1 LGIICMMNLRNDFP
15 ILSEK
20 VHGKPLVYFDNAATS
35 QKPLCVI
42 EGIKQYYE
50 SYNSNVH
57 RGVHDLSQKA
67 TLAYENS
74 RKTVQRFLNAKTSD
88 EIVFTKGTTDAINIV
103 ANAWGINH
111 LQKGDEIIIST
122 MEHHS
127 NIVPWQMVCEKT
139 GAELVVSPI
148 NQDGELLISEFKHRL
163 NSRTKL
169 VAITHVSNT
178 LGTINPI
185 EQIIEEARKY
195 DVKIL
200 IDAAQSAPHFALD
213 MQKIDCDFL
222 AFSGHKILAPTGI
235 GVLYVKMDNY
245 NEMTPFIG
253 GGDMIKEVTFEKT
266 TYNDPPL
273 FLEAG
278 TPNISGAIALDI
290 ALNYILKIGLDN
302 IAKQESDLLA
312 YATEEIKMIDVVQI
326 IGKAKEKTSVLS
338 FLLDNVHPFDV
349 GTLLDQ
355 MGIAIRTGH
364 HCTQPLMDFYQI
376 PGTARASF
384 AFYNSMEE
392 VDYFI
397 SSLKKTIKLLS

>member
-1 LGIICMMNLRNDFP
+1 MMNLRNDFP

-74 RKTVQRFLNAKTSD
+74 RKTVQRFLNTKTSD

-185 EQIIEEARKY
+185 EEIIEEARKY

-290 ALNYILKIGLDN
+290 ALNYILKIGLEN

>member
-1 LGIICMMNLRNDFP
+1 MMNLRNDFP

-74 RKTVQRFLNAKTSD
+74 RKTVQRFLNTKTSD
-88 EIVFTKGTTDAINIV
+88 EIVFTKGTTDAINII

-111 LQKGDEIIIST
+111 LKKGDEIIIST

-222 AFSGHKILAPTGI
+222 AFSGHKVLAPTGI

-278 TPNISGAIALDI
+278 TPNISGAIALEI
-290 ALNYILKIGLDN
+290 ALNYILKIGLEN

-312 YATEEIKMIDVVQI
+312 YATEEIKMIDAVQI
-326 IGKAKEKTSVLS
+326 IGKAKKKTSVLS

-364 HCTQPLMDFYQI
+364 HCTQPLMDFYEI

-384 AFYNSMEE
+384 AFYNSMQE

>member
-1 LGIICMMNLRNDFP
+1 MGIICKMTLRNDFP
-15 ILSEK
+15 ILSEN
-20 VHGKPLVYFDNAATS
+20 VHGKPLIYFDNAATS

-67 TLAYENS
+67 TIAYENS

-200 IDAAQSAPHFALD
+200 IDAAQSAPHFTLD

-290 ALNYILKIGLDN
+290 ALNYILKIGLEN

-312 YATEEIKMIDVVQI
+312 YATDEIKMIDAVQI

-364 HCTQPLMDFYQI
+364 HCTQPLMEFYQI

>member
-1 LGIICMMNLRNDFP
+1 MMNLRDDFP

-74 RKTVQRFLNAKTSD
+74 RKTVQRFLNAKTPD

-111 LQKGDEIIIST
+111 LQKGDEIIISA

-139 GAELVVSPI
+139 GAELVISPI
-148 NQDGELLISEFKHRL
+148 NQDGELLISEFKQRL
-163 NSRTKL
+163 NSKTKL

-278 TPNISGAIALDI
+278 TPNICGAIALDI
-290 ALNYILKIGLDN
+290 ALNYILEIGLEN
-302 IAKQESDLLA
+302 IAKHESDLLA
-312 YATEEIKMIDVVQI
+312 YATEEIKTIDTLQI
-326 IGKAKEKTSVLS
+326 IGEAKEKTSVLS
-338 FLLDNVHPFDV
+338 FLLDKIHPFDV

-364 HCTQPLMDFYQI
+364 HCTQPLMDFYKI

-384 AFYNSMEE
+384 AFYNSKEE

>member
-1 LGIICMMNLRNDFP
+1 MMNLRNDFP

-42 EGIKQYYE
+42 EGVKQYYE

-290 ALNYILKIGLDN
+290 ALNYILKIGLEN

-326 IGKAKEKTSVLS
+326 IGRAKEKTSVLS

-364 HCTQPLMDFYQI
+364 HCTQPLMDFDQI

>member
-1 LGIICMMNLRNDFP
+1 MNLRNDFP

-42 EGIKQYYE
+42 EGIKQFYE

-74 RKTVQRFLNAKTSD
+74 RKTVQRFINAKTSN

-222 AFSGHKILAPTGI
+222 AFSGHKTLAPTGI

-278 TPNISGAIALDI
+278 TPNVSGAIALDI
-290 ALNYILKIGLDN
+290 ALNYILKIGLEN

-312 YATEEIKMIDVVQI
+312 YATEQIKMIDVVQI

>member
-1 LGIICMMNLRNDFP
+1 MTLRNDFP
-15 ILSEK
+15 ILSEN
-20 VHGKPLVYFDNAATS
+20 VHGKPLIYFDNAATS

-67 TLAYENS
+67 TIAYENS
-74 RKTVQRFLNAKTSD
+74 RKTVQRFLNAKTSN

-222 AFSGHKILAPTGI
+222 AFSGHKTLAPTGI

-290 ALNYILKIGLDN
+290 ALNYILKIGLEN

-312 YATEEIKMIDVVQI
+312 YATDEIKMIDAVQI

-364 HCTQPLMDFYQI
+364 HCTQPLMEFYQI

>member
-1 LGIICMMNLRNDFP
+1 MMNLRNDFP

-20 VHGKPLVYFDNAATS
+20 VHGKPLIYFDNAATS

-148 NQDGELLISEFKHRL
+148 NQDGELLISEFKQRL
-163 NSRTKL
+163 NSKTKL

-290 ALNYILKIGLDN
+290 ALNYILKIGLEN

>member
-1 LGIICMMNLRNDFP
+1 MNLRNDFP

-74 RKTVQRFLNAKTSD
+74 RKTVQRFLNTKTSD

-111 LQKGDEIIIST
+111 LKKGDEIIIST

-222 AFSGHKILAPTGI
+222 AFSGHKVLAPTGI

-278 TPNISGAIALDI
+278 TPNISGAIALEI
-290 ALNYILKIGLDN
+290 ALNYILKIGLEN

-312 YATEEIKMIDVVQI
+312 YATEEIKMIDAVQI
-326 IGKAKEKTSVLS
+326 IGKAKKKTSVLS

-364 HCTQPLMDFYQI
+364 HCTQPLMDFYEI

-384 AFYNSMEE
+384 AFYNSMQE

>member
-1 LGIICMMNLRNDFP
+1 MMNLRNDFP

-74 RKTVQRFLNAKTSD
+74 RKTVQSFLNTKTSD

-111 LQKGDEIIIST
+111 LKKGDEIIIST

-222 AFSGHKILAPTGI
+222 AFSGHKVLAPTGI

-253 GGDMIKEVTFEKT
+253 GGDMIREVTFEKT

-278 TPNISGAIALDI
+278 TPNISGAIALEI
-290 ALNYILKIGLDN
+290 ALNYILKIGLEN

-312 YATEEIKMIDVVQI
+312 YATEEIKMIDAVQI
-326 IGKAKEKTSVLS
+326 IGKAKKKTSVLS

-364 HCTQPLMDFYQI
+364 HCTQPLMDFYEI

-384 AFYNSMEE
+384 AFYNSMQE

>member
-1 LGIICMMNLRNDFP
+1 MMNLRNDFP

-253 GGDMIKEVTFEKT
+253 GGDMIKEVSFEKT

-290 ALNYILKIGLDN
+290 ALNYILKIGLEN

>member
-1 LGIICMMNLRNDFP
+1 
-15 ILSEK
+15 
-20 VHGKPLVYFDNAATS
+20 
-35 QKPLCVI
+35 
-42 EGIKQYYE
+42 
-50 SYNSNVH
+50 
-57 RGVHDLSQKA
+57 
-67 TLAYENS
+67 
-74 RKTVQRFLNAKTSD
+74 
-88 EIVFTKGTTDAINIV
+88 
-103 ANAWGINH
+103 
-111 LQKGDEIIIST
+111 
-122 MEHHS
+122 MEQHS

-245 NEMTPFIG
+245 NEMPPFIG

-290 ALNYILKIGLDN
+290 ALNYILKIGLEN
-302 IAKQESDLLA
+302 IAKHESDLLA

>member
-1 LGIICMMNLRNDFP
+1 MMNLRDDFP

-74 RKTVQRFLNAKTSD
+74 RKTVQRFLNAKTPD

-111 LQKGDEIIIST
+111 LQKGDEIIISA

-139 GAELVVSPI
+139 GAELVISPI
-148 NQDGELLISEFKHRL
+148 NQDGELLISEFKQRL
-163 NSRTKL
+163 NSKTKL

-222 AFSGHKILAPTGI
+222 AFSGHKTLAPTGI

-278 TPNISGAIALDI
+278 TPNICGAIALDI
-290 ALNYILKIGLDN
+290 ALNYILEIGLEN
-302 IAKQESDLLA
+302 IAKHESDLLA
-312 YATEEIKMIDVVQI
+312 YATEEIKTIDTLQI
-326 IGKAKEKTSVLS
+326 IGEAKEKTSVLS
-338 FLLDNVHPFDV
+338 FLLDNIHPFDV

-364 HCTQPLMDFYQI
+364 HCTQPLMDFYKI

-384 AFYNSMEE
+384 AFYNSKEE

>member
-1 LGIICMMNLRNDFP
+1 MGIICVMNLRNDFP

-290 ALNYILKIGLDN
+290 ALNYILKIGLEN

>member
-1 LGIICMMNLRNDFP
+1 MGIICVMNLRNDFP

-42 EGIKQYYE
+42 EGIKQFYE

-222 AFSGHKILAPTGI
+222 AFSGHKTLAPTGI

-290 ALNYILKIGLDN
+290 ALNYILKIGLEN

>member
-1 LGIICMMNLRNDFP
+1 MMNLRNDFP

-42 EGIKQYYE
+42 EGVKQYYE

-290 ALNYILKIGLDN
+290 ALNYILKIGLEN

>member
-1 LGIICMMNLRNDFP
+1 
-15 ILSEK
+15 
-20 VHGKPLVYFDNAATS
+20 
-35 QKPLCVI
+35 
-42 EGIKQYYE
+42 
-50 SYNSNVH
+50 
-57 RGVHDLSQKA
+57 
-67 TLAYENS
+67 
-74 RKTVQRFLNAKTSD
+74 
-88 EIVFTKGTTDAINIV
+88 
-103 ANAWGINH
+103 
-111 LQKGDEIIIST
+111 

-290 ALNYILKIGLDN
+290 ALNYILKIGLEN

-326 IGKAKEKTSVLS
+326 IGRAKEKTSVLS

>member
-1 LGIICMMNLRNDFP
+1 MMNLRNDFP

-74 RKTVQRFLNAKTSD
+74 RKTVQRFLNTKTSD

-111 LQKGDEIIIST
+111 LKKGDEIIIST

-222 AFSGHKILAPTGI
+222 AFSGHKVLAPTGI

-278 TPNISGAIALDI
+278 TPNISGAIALEI
-290 ALNYILKIGLDN
+290 ALNYILKIGLEN

-312 YATEEIKMIDVVQI
+312 YATEEIKMIDAVQI
-326 IGKAKEKTSVLS
+326 IGKAKKKTSVLS

-364 HCTQPLMDFYQI
+364 HCTQPLMDFYEI

-384 AFYNSMEE
+384 AFYNSMQE

>member
-1 LGIICMMNLRNDFP
+1 MMNLRNDFP

-290 ALNYILKIGLDN
+290 ALNYILKIGLEN

-312 YATEEIKMIDVVQI
+312 YATEEIKMIEVVQI

>member
-1 LGIICMMNLRNDFP
+1 MMNLRNDFP

-222 AFSGHKILAPTGI
+222 AFSGHKVLAPTGI

-278 TPNISGAIALDI
+278 TPNISGAIALEI
-290 ALNYILKIGLDN
+290 ALNYILKIGLEN

-312 YATEEIKMIDVVQI
+312 YATEEIKMIDAVQI
-326 IGKAKEKTSVLS
+326 IGKAKKKTSVLS

-364 HCTQPLMDFYQI
+364 HCTQPLMDFYEI

>member
-1 LGIICMMNLRNDFP
+1 MGIICKMTLRNDFP
-15 ILSEK
+15 ILSEN
-20 VHGKPLVYFDNAATS
+20 VHGKPLIYFDNAATS

-67 TLAYENS
+67 TIAYENS

-222 AFSGHKILAPTGI
+222 AFSGHKTLAPTGI

-290 ALNYILKIGLDN
+290 ALNYILKIGLEN

-312 YATEEIKMIDVVQI
+312 YATDEIKMIDAVQI

-384 AFYNSMEE
+384 AFYNTKKE

>member
-1 LGIICMMNLRNDFP
+1 MMNLRNDFP

-222 AFSGHKILAPTGI
+222 AFSGHKTLAPTGI
-235 GVLYVKMDNY
+235 GVLYVKIDNY

-290 ALNYILKIGLDN
+290 ALNYILKIGLEN

>member
-1 LGIICMMNLRNDFP
+1 MMNLRNDFP

-148 NQDGELLISEFKHRL
+148 NQDGELLISEFRHRL

-185 EQIIEEARKY
+185 EQIIEEVRKY

-278 TPNISGAIALDI
+278 TPNICGAIALDI
-290 ALNYILKIGLDN
+290 AINYILEIGLEN
-302 IAKQESDLLA
+302 IAKHESDLLA
-312 YATEEIKMIDVVQI
+312 YATEEIKTIDTLQI
-326 IGKAKEKTSVLS
+326 IGEAKEKTSVLS
-338 FLLDNVHPFDV
+338 FLLDNIHPFDV

-364 HCTQPLMDFYQI
+364 HCTQPLMDFYKI

-384 AFYNSMEE
+384 AFYNSKEE

>member
-1 LGIICMMNLRNDFP
+1 MNLRNDFP

-35 QKPLCVI
+35 QKPLCVT

-74 RKTVQRFLNAKTSD
+74 RKAVQRFLNAKTSD

-278 TPNISGAIALDI
+278 TPNISGAIALEI
-290 ALNYILKIGLDN
+290 ALNYILKIGLEN

-312 YATEEIKMIDVVQI
+312 YATEEIKMIDAVQI
-326 IGKAKEKTSVLS
+326 IGKAKKKTSVLS

-364 HCTQPLMDFYQI
+364 HCTQPLMDFYEI

-384 AFYNSMEE
+384 AFYNSMQE

-397 SSLKKTIKLLS
+397 SSLKKTIKLLL

>member
-1 LGIICMMNLRNDFP
+1 MMNLRNDFP

-67 TLAYENS
+67 TIAYENS

-200 IDAAQSAPHFALD
+200 IDAAQSAPHFTLD

-290 ALNYILKIGLDN
+290 ALNYILKIGLEN

-312 YATEEIKMIDVVQI
+312 YATEEIKMIDAVQI
-326 IGKAKEKTSVLS
+326 IGKAQEKTSVLS
-338 FLLDNVHPFDV
+338 FLLDNIHPFDV

-364 HCTQPLMDFYQI
+364 HCTQPLMEFYQI

>member
-1 LGIICMMNLRNDFP
+1 MGIICVMNLRNDFP

-42 EGIKQYYE
+42 EGIKQFYE

-74 RKTVQRFLNAKTSD
+74 RKTVQRFINAKTSD

-253 GGDMIKEVTFEKT
+253 GGDMIKEVSFEKT

-278 TPNISGAIALDI
+278 TPNVSGAIALDI
-290 ALNYILKIGLDN
+290 ALNYILKIGLEN

-312 YATEEIKMIDVVQI
+312 YATEQIKMIDVVQI

>member
-1 LGIICMMNLRNDFP
+1 MMNLRDDFP

-74 RKTVQRFLNAKTSD
+74 RKTVQRFLNAKTPD

-139 GAELVVSPI
+139 GAKLVVSPI
-148 NQDGELLISEFKHRL
+148 NQDGELLISEFKRRL

-278 TPNISGAIALDI
+278 TPNVSGAIALDI
-290 ALNYILKIGLDN
+290 ALNYILKIGLEN

-312 YATEEIKMIDVVQI
+312 YATEEIKMIDIVQI
-326 IGKAKEKTSVLS
+326 IGRAKDKTSVLS

>member
-1 LGIICMMNLRNDFP
+1 MMNLRNDFP

-35 QKPLCVI
+35 QKPMCVI

-253 GGDMIKEVTFEKT
+253 GGDMIKEVSFEKT

-290 ALNYILKIGLDN
+290 ALNYILKIGLEN

-312 YATEEIKMIDVVQI
+312 YATEEIKMIDIVQI
-326 IGKAKEKTSVLS
+326 IGRAKDKTSVLS

>member
-1 LGIICMMNLRNDFP
+1 MMNLRNDFP

-74 RKTVQRFLNAKTSD
+74 RKTVQRFLNAKISD

-290 ALNYILKIGLDN
+290 ALNYILKIGLEN

-384 AFYNSMEE
+384 AFYNSKEE

>member
-1 LGIICMMNLRNDFP
+1 MGIICVMNLRNDFP

-42 EGIKQYYE
+42 EGIKQFYE

-74 RKTVQRFLNAKTSD
+74 RKTVQRFINANTSD

-222 AFSGHKILAPTGI
+222 AFSGHKTLAPTGI
-235 GVLYVKMDNY
+235 GVLYVKIDNY

-278 TPNISGAIALDI
+278 TPNVSGAIALDI
-290 ALNYILKIGLDN
+290 ALNYILKIGLEN

-312 YATEEIKMIDVVQI
+312 YATEQIKMIDVVQI

>member
-1 LGIICMMNLRNDFP
+1 MNLRNDFP

-235 GVLYVKMDNY
+235 GVLYVKTDNY

-290 ALNYILKIGLDN
+290 ALNYILKIGLEN

>member
-1 LGIICMMNLRNDFP
+1 MMNLRNDFP

-222 AFSGHKILAPTGI
+222 AFSGHKTLAPTGI
-235 GVLYVKMDNY
+235 GVLYVKIDNY

-278 TPNISGAIALDI
+278 TPNVSGAIALDI
-290 ALNYILKIGLDN
+290 ALNYILKIGLEN

-312 YATEEIKMIDVVQI
+312 YATEQIKMIDVVQI

>member
-1 LGIICMMNLRNDFP
+1 MMNLRNDFP

-290 ALNYILKIGLDN
+290 ALNYILKIGLEN

-384 AFYNSMEE
+384 AFYNSMQE

>member
-1 LGIICMMNLRNDFP
+1 MGIICKMNLRNDFP

-67 TLAYENS
+67 TIAYENS

-200 IDAAQSAPHFALD
+200 IDAAQSAPHFTLD

-222 AFSGHKILAPTGI
+222 AFSGHKVLAPTGI

-290 ALNYILKIGLDN
+290 ALNYILKIGLEN

-312 YATEEIKMIDVVQI
+312 YATDEIKMIDAVQI

-364 HCTQPLMDFYQI
+364 HCTQPLMEFYQI

>member
-1 LGIICMMNLRNDFP
+1 MNLRNDFP

-222 AFSGHKILAPTGI
+222 AFSGHKTLAPTGI

-290 ALNYILKIGLDN
+290 ALNYILKIGLEN

-312 YATEEIKMIDVVQI
+312 YATDEIKMIDAVQI

-364 HCTQPLMDFYQI
+364 HCTQPLMEFYQI

>member
-1 LGIICMMNLRNDFP
+1 MMNLRNDFP

-67 TLAYENS
+67 TIAYENS

-200 IDAAQSAPHFALD
+200 IDAAQSAPHFTLD

-290 ALNYILKIGLDN
+290 ALNYILKIGLEN

-312 YATEEIKMIDVVQI
+312 YATDEIKMIDAVQI

-364 HCTQPLMDFYQI
+364 HCTQPLMEFYQI